1 MLLFPNAKINLGLHI
16 MGVLPNGYHSI
27 ETVFIPVP
35 LCDELSVESAEE
47 DSFDELGI
55 SVRCPPEH
63 NLVLR
68 AISAFR
74 RFYRED
80 IPPLSVR
87 LTKRI
92 PVGAG
97 LGGGSS
103 DAAFTLKALRDM
115 FMPRLNAKQLEELAQ
130 TLGADCPFFLRNVPT
145 LATDMGNIFSPIL
158 PVLQGYYVVLVMPS
172 VAISTSEA
180 YKLSS
185 LRQPVYDLC
194 KLLSNEKPER
204 WRGILKNDFE
214 DVVFPRYPLLADLKQ
229 RLYEQG
235 AAYASLSGSGSTLFG
250 IFARKPVHIRE
261 KFSDCPVEHHVECY
275 QM

>member
-16 MGVLPNGYHSI
+16 TGVLPSGYHSI
-27 ETVFIPVP
+27 ETVFVPVP
-35 LCDELSVESAEE
+35 LCDELRIESAEE
-47 DSFDELGI
+47 DSFDGFGI
-55 SVRCPPEH
+55 PVHCPPEQ

-74 RFYRED
+74 RFCSD
-80 IPPLSVR
+80 PIPPLAVH

-92 PVGAG
+92 PTGAG

-103 DAAFTLKALRDM
+103 DAAFTLKALRDL
-115 FMPRLNAKQLEELAQ
+115 FMPELDTKQLEDLAQ

-145 LATDMGNIFSPIL
+145 LATGTGNIFLPISL
-158 PVLQGYYVVLVMPS
+158 VLQGYYVVLVMTPVS
-172 VAISTSEA
+172 ISTAEA
-180 YKLSS
+180 YTLSIP
-185 LRQPVYDLC
+185 RKPDYDLC
-194 KLLSNEKPER
+194 NLLSNEKPEG

-235 AAYASLSGSGSTLFG
+235 AVYASLSGSGSTLFG
-250 IFARKPVHIRE
+250 IFSEKPVL
-261 KFSDCPVEHHVECY
+261 DWDHHVACY
-275 QM
+275 RM